1 VSGGRERIALGL
13 VALAALASCG
23 RDKVTALDLQMN
35 PTGSVDQIEITSI
48 VVGGTE
54 LPLGS
59 QERSFGMPPRLL
71 TRSDVVTLWFLDSDD
86 GKTVTVTVQGYRC
99 MSALAGTVTTPPKTL
114 SKGSTVIASVDITAP
129 VVPTC
134 PTGTGGRGGGGGGAA
149 GGGGS
154 GTGGAAG
161 SGSSGSGGSAGT
173 GGSSAGAGG
182 GAGTGGS
189 AGVTG
194 TGGRGGSAGGGA
206 GGSSGGAAGAGG
218 RGGAAG
224 TGGAAGAGGRGG
236 TTGGAG
242 GAAGAA
248 GRGGTGG
255 TAGSGGAAGAGAR
268 GGTSG
273 GAGGSGGAAGAGGAA
288 ACTPAVPRMV
298 QAGRIAA
305 TPNGPF
311 SCGYPDLTVGS
322 WHVATT
328 IAGGYLYG
336 TINNTDY
343 ANGPQC
349 GRCIELTRTF
359 SNGQPTRTT
368 TFTVVGECGPNDQC
382 GPNTGRNQ
390 FMLGPTAFNQLGN
403 AAEIVLGM
411 DPSTEMLTARDIPC
425 PFMQGQSIYG
435 TVHYT
440 AGVADGVLFTGN
452 RYPISAVQ
460 AVRAGGNVTLVRD
473 SSNIWRPG
481 VGMTFPS
488 MGTWS
493 FLITDING
501 RTVTTTG
508 LVGLNA
514 EESTGVQNPVCQ

>member
-1 VSGGRERIALGL
+1 MPQKFPAGLIA
-13 VALAALASCG
+13 
-23 RDKVTALDLQMN
+23 
-35 PTGSVDQIEITSI
+35 
-48 VVGGTE
+48 GGT
-54 LPLGS
+54 
-59 QERSFGMPPRLL
+59 
-71 TRSDVVTLWFLDSDD
+71 
-86 GKTVTVTVQGYRC
+86 Y
-99 MSALAGTVTTPPKTL
+99 TVTTPVGIFTF
-114 SKGSTVIASVDITAP
+114 V
-129 VVPTC
+129 
-134 PTGTGGRGGGGGGAA
+134 AA
-149 GGGGS
+149 
-154 GTGGAAG
+154 
-161 SGSSGSGGSAGT
+161 
-173 GGSSAGAGG
+173 
-182 GAGTGGS
+182 
-189 AGVTG
+189 
-194 TGGRGGSAGGGA
+194 
-206 GGSSGGAAGAGG
+206 
-218 RGGAAG
+218 
-224 TGGAAGAGGRGG
+224 
-236 TTGGAG
+236 
-242 GAAGAA
+242 
-248 GRGGTGG
+248 
-255 TAGSGGAAGAGAR
+255 
-268 GGTSG
+268 
-273 GAGGSGGAAGAGGAA
+273 
-288 ACTPAVPRMV
+288 
-298 QAGRIAA
+298 
-305 TPNGPF
+305 N
-311 SCGYPDLTVGS
+311 
-322 WHVATT
+322 
-328 IAGGYLYG
+328 G